1 MRSQNSIRNTI
12 VSILMSIISI
22 FIGLVTQKVFIKIL
36 GTEYLGLNGLF
47 TNILSML
54 AIAELGI
61 GSAIIYSLYKPIA
74 EENKEKIKEL
84 IGFYKKSY
92 RIIAMIVAGIGI
104 SVIPFLGKI
113 VGKTEIKENITFL
126 YLLFLFDTVASYLL
140 TYKRSILYASQKT
153 YIINIVHILYLF
165 SMNTFQ
171 ILILILTQN
180 YIAYLSIKIIFRIF
194 ENIIITAIANK
205 MYPYIK
211 EKSKTEIDIKTKNS
225 IIQKVKGLIF
235 HKVGSFLVLG
245 SDNIIISTFLGVA
258 TVGLYF
264 NYNTI
269 LQAVNNLFS
278 QVFSSITAS
287 VGNLLVEKE
296 NEKSYKIYKNMLFIN
311 SWMYSFSA
319 IAIVC
324 LMEPFIK
331 IWIGE
336 QYLLSYEV
344 LIILSINFYVQ
355 GMRKTSNTFKEAAG
369 IFHEDR
375 FVPIMESIINIVA
388 SIVFLKIFGLAGVF
402 LGTVTSSL
410 ILFLYSYPIY
420 VYKKLFNRTYLQFL
434 KEHFEY
440 LIISAICGIITVCI
454 IKSIILKNNFLQL
467 ILNGIIVIIVPNL
480 LQYLIFRKREEFAYV
495 KNMLTSMLP
504 KGRQN
509 EKNSNSNN

>member
-1 MRSQNSIRNTI
+1 MRSQNSIKNTV
-12 VSILMSIISI
+12 VSILMSIITI
-22 FIGLVTQKVFIKIL
+22 LIGLVTQKIFIKIL
-36 GTEYLGLNGLF
+36 GTEYLGINGLF

-74 EENKEKIKEL
+74 QNDKEKIKSL

-92 RIIAMIVAGIGI
+92 RIIALIVAIIGI
-104 SVIPFLGKI
+104 CVVPFLEKI
-113 VGKTEIKENITFL
+113 VGQTDIQESITFL
-126 YLLFLFDTVASYLL
+126 YLLFLFDTVVSYLL

-153 YIINIVHILYLF
+153 YIINIVHILYLVL
-165 SMNTFQ
+165 MNILQ
-171 ILILILTQN
+171 IVILVLTKN
-180 YIAYLSIKIIFRIF
+180 YIAYLVIKIIFRII
-194 ENIIITAIANK
+194 ENVVITIIANK

-211 EKSKTEIDIKTKNS
+211 GKNVKEIDKQTKKS
-225 IIQKVKGLIF
+225 IILKVKGLIF
-235 HKVGSFLVLG
+235 HKIGSFVVLG

-258 TVGLYF
+258 TVGLYS

-296 NEKSYKIYKNMLFIN
+296 KEKSYRIYKNMLFIN
-311 SWMYSFSA
+311 SWMYNFSA
-319 IAIVC
+319 IAILC

-331 IWIGE
+331 IWIGG
-336 QYLLSYEV
+336 QYLLSYGV

-388 SIVFLKIFGLAGVF
+388 SIAFLKIWGLAGVF

-410 ILFLYSYPIY
+410 ILFLYSYPVY
-420 VYKKLFNRTYLQFL
+420 VYKKLFNRTYWQFL
-434 KEHFEY
+434 KEHSKY
-440 LIISAICGIITVCI
+440 LMISAICGIITVVI
-454 IKSIILKNNFLQL
+454 TKNIKLNNNFIQL
-467 ILNGIIVIIVPNL
+467 ILNGIIVVIVPNL
-480 LQYLIFRKREEFAYV
+480 LQYLIFRKREEFEYTKSMV
-495 KNMLTSMLP
+495 INMLQ
-504 KGRQN
+504 KGKQ
-509 EKNSNSNN
+509 K

>member
-1 MRSQNSIRNTI
+1 MRSQNSIKNTI
-12 VSILMSIISI
+12 VSILMSIITI
-22 FIGLVTQKVFIKIL
+22 LIGLVTQKIFIKIL

-61 GSAIIYSLYKPIA
+61 GSAIIYSLYNPIA
-74 EENKEKIKEL
+74 ENDKEKIKSL

-92 RIIAMIVAGIGI
+92 RIIALIVAIIGI
-104 SVIPFLGKI
+104 CVVPFLEKI
-113 VGKTEIKENITFL
+113 VGQTDIQESITFL

-153 YIINIVHILYLF
+153 YIINIVHILYLVL
-165 SMNTFQ
+165 MNTLQ
-171 ILILILTQN
+171 IVMLVLTRN
-180 YIAYLSIKIIFRIF
+180 YIAYLVIKIIFRII
-194 ENIIITAIANK
+194 ENVVITIIANK

-211 EKSKTEIDIKTKNS
+211 EKNVKEIDKQTKNS
-225 IIQKVKGLIF
+225 IILKVKGLIF
-235 HKVGSFLVLG
+235 HKIGSFVVLG

-258 TVGLYF
+258 TVGLYS

-287 VGNLLVEKE
+287 VGNLLAEKE
-296 NEKSYKIYKNMLFIN
+296 KEKSYKIYKNMLFIN

-319 IAIVC
+319 IAILC

-336 QYLLSYEV
+336 QYLLSYGV
-344 LIILSINFYVQ
+344 LVILSINFYVQ

-375 FVPIMESIINIVA
+375 FVPIMESMINIVT
-388 SIVFLKIFGLAGVF
+388 SIAFLKVWGLAGVF

-410 ILFLYSYPIY
+410 ILFLYSYPVY
-420 VYKKLFNRTYLQFL
+420 VYKKLFNRTYWQFL
-434 KEHFEY
+434 KKHSKY
-440 LIISAICGIITVCI
+440 LIISAICGIITVVI
-454 IKSIILKNNFLQL
+454 TKNIKLNNNFIQL
-467 ILNGIIVIIVPNL
+467 ILNGIIVVIVPNL
-480 LQYLIFRKREEFAYV
+480 LQYLIFRKREEFEYTKSMV
-495 KNMLTSMLP
+495 INMLQ
-504 KGRQN
+504 KGKQ
-509 EKNSNSNN
+509 K

>member
-1 MRSQNSIRNTI
+1 MRSQNSIKNTI
-12 VSILMSIISI
+12 VSILMSIITI
-22 FIGLVTQKVFIKIL
+22 LIGLVTQKIFIKIL

-74 EENKEKIKEL
+74 ENDKEKIKSL

-92 RIIAMIVAGIGI
+92 RIIALIVAIIGI
-104 SVIPFLGKI
+104 CVVPFLEKI
-113 VGKTEIKENITFL
+113 VGQTDIQESITFL
-126 YLLFLFDTVASYLL
+126 YLLFLFDTVVSYLL

-153 YIINIVHILYLF
+153 YIINIVHILYLVL
-165 SMNTFQ
+165 MNILQ
-171 ILILILTQN
+171 IVILVLTKN
-180 YIAYLSIKIIFRIF
+180 YIAYLVIKIIFRII
-194 ENIIITAIANK
+194 ENVVITIIANK

-211 EKSKTEIDIKTKNS
+211 GKNVKEIDKQTKKS
-225 IIQKVKGLIF
+225 IILKVKGLIF
-235 HKVGSFLVLG
+235 HKIGSFVVLG

-258 TVGLYF
+258 TVGLYS

-296 NEKSYKIYKNMLFIN
+296 KEKSYKIYKNMLFIN
-311 SWMYSFSA
+311 SWMYNFSA
-319 IAIVC
+319 IAILC

-331 IWIGE
+331 IWIGG
-336 QYLLSYEV
+336 QYLLSYGV

-375 FVPIMESIINIVA
+375 FVPIMESMINIVT
-388 SIVFLKIFGLAGVF
+388 SIAFLKVWGLAGVF

-410 ILFLYSYPIY
+410 ILFLYSYPVY
-420 VYKKLFNRTYLQFL
+420 VYKKLFNRTYWQFL
-434 KEHFEY
+434 KEHSKY
-440 LIISAICGIITVCI
+440 LIISAICGIITVVI
-454 IKSIILKNNFLQL
+454 TKNIKLNNNFIQL
-467 ILNGIIVIIVPNL
+467 ILNGIIVVIVPNL
-480 LQYLIFRKREEFAYV
+480 LQYLIFRKREEFEYTKSMV
-495 KNMLTSMLP
+495 INMLQ
-504 KGRQN
+504 KGKQ
-509 EKNSNSNN
+509 K

>member
-1 MRSQNSIRNTI
+1 MRSQNSIKNTI
-12 VSILMSIISI
+12 VSMAMSIITI
-22 FIGLVTQKVFIKIL
+22 LIGLVTQKIFIKIL

-74 EENKEKIKEL
+74 EDDKEKIKEL
-84 IGFYKKSY
+84 IEFYKKSY
-92 RIIAMIVAGIGI
+92 RVIALIVAIIGI
-104 SVIPFLGKI
+104 CVIPFLGRI
-113 VGKTEIKENITFL
+113 VGKTDIHESITFL
-126 YLLFLFDTVASYLL
+126 YLLFLFDTVSSYLL

-153 YIINIVHILYLF
+153 YIINSVHILYLIL
-165 SMNTFQ
+165 MNTFQ
-171 ILILILTQN
+171 ILILLLTKN
-180 YIAYLSIKIIFRIF
+180 YIAYLVIKIIFRIL
-194 ENIIITAIANK
+194 ENIVITMIANK

-211 EKSKTEIDIKTKNS
+211 EKATTKIDQKTKSS

-235 HKVGSFLVLG
+235 HKIGGFLVLG

-258 TVGLYF
+258 TVGLYS

-319 IAIVC
+319 IAILC

-336 QYLLSYEV
+336 QYLLRYEV

-420 VYKKLFNRTYLQFL
+420 VYKKLFNRTYLQFF

-440 LIISAICGIITVCI
+440 LMISAICGIITVCI

-495 KNMLTSMLP
+495 KNMLTSMLT

-509 EKNSNSNN
+509 EKSSNLND

>member
-1 MRSQNSIRNTI
+1 MRSQNSIKNTV
-12 VSILMSIISI
+12 VSILMSIITI
-22 FIGLVTQKVFIKIL
+22 LIGLVTQKIFIKIL
-36 GTEYLGLNGLF
+36 GTEYLGINGLF

-74 EENKEKIKEL
+74 QNDKEKIKSL

-92 RIIAMIVAGIGI
+92 RIIALIVAIIGI
-104 SVIPFLGKI
+104 CVVPFLEKI
-113 VGKTEIKENITFL
+113 VGQTDIQESITFL
-126 YLLFLFDTVASYLL
+126 YLLFLFDTVVSYLL

-153 YIINIVHILYLF
+153 YIINIVHILYLVL
-165 SMNTFQ
+165 MNILQ
-171 ILILILTQN
+171 IVILVLTKN
-180 YIAYLSIKIIFRIF
+180 YIAYLVIKIIFRII
-194 ENIIITAIANK
+194 ENVVITIIANK

-211 EKSKTEIDIKTKNS
+211 GKNVKEIDKQTKKS
-225 IIQKVKGLIF
+225 IILKVKGLIF
-235 HKVGSFLVLG
+235 HKIGSFVVLG

-258 TVGLYF
+258 TVGLYS

-296 NEKSYKIYKNMLFIN
+296 KEKSYRIYKNMLFIN
-311 SWMYSFSA
+311 SWMYNFSA
-319 IAIVC
+319 IAILC

-331 IWIGE
+331 IWIGG
-336 QYLLSYEV
+336 QYLLSYGV

-388 SIVFLKIFGLAGVF
+388 SIAFLKIWGLAGVF

-410 ILFLYSYPIY
+410 ILFLYSYPVY

-434 KEHFEY
+434 KEHSKY
-440 LIISAICGIITVCI
+440 LMISAICGIITVVI
-454 IKSIILKNNFLQL
+454 TKNIKLNNNFIQL
-467 ILNGIIVIIVPNL
+467 ILNGIIVVIVPNL
-480 LQYLIFRKREEFAYV
+480 LQYLIFRKREEFEYTKSMV
-495 KNMLTSMLP
+495 INMLQ
-504 KGRQN
+504 KGKQ
-509 EKNSNSNN
+509 K

>member
-1 MRSQNSIRNTI
+1 MRSQNSIKNTI
-12 VSILMSIISI
+12 VSMTMSIVTIL
-22 FIGLVTQKVFIKIL
+22 IGLITQKIFIKIL

-61 GSAIIYSLYKPIA
+61 GSAIIYSLYRPIA
-74 EENKEKIKEL
+74 ENDKEKIKSL
-84 IGFYKKSY
+84 IEFYKKSY
-92 RIIAMIVAGIGI
+92 RLIALVVTIIGI
-104 SVIPFLGKI
+104 CIIPFLGKI
-113 VGKTEIKENITFL
+113 VGETNIQENITFL

-153 YIINIVHILYLF
+153 YIINIVHILYLVL
-165 SMNTFQ
+165 MNTLQ
-171 ILILILTQN
+171 IIILVLTKN
-180 YIAYLSIKIIFRIF
+180 YVAYLSIKIIFRIL
-194 ENIIITAIANK
+194 ENVVITIIANK

-211 EKSKTEIDIKTKNS
+211 EKNVNKIDKETEQS

-235 HKVGSFLVLG
+235 HKVGSFIVLG
-245 SDNIIISTFLGVA
+245 SDNIIISTFLSVT
-258 TVGLYF
+258 TVGLYS

-296 NEKSYKIYKNMLFIN
+296 QEKSYKIYKNMLFIN
-311 SWMYSFSA
+311 SWMYNFSS
-319 IAIVC
+319 IAILC

-331 IWIGE
+331 IWIGGK
-336 QYLLSYEV
+336 YLLSYGV
-344 LIILSINFYVQ
+344 LVILSLNFYIQ

-375 FVPIMESIINIVA
+375 FVPIIESIVNIVA
-388 SIVFLKIFGLAGVF
+388 SIVFLKIWGLAGVF

-410 ILFLYSYPIY
+410 VLFLYSYPVY
-420 VYKKLFNRTYLQFL
+420 VYKKLFNRSYIQFL

-440 LIISAICGIITVCI
+440 LFVSVLCAVLTVFIIKNITVN
-454 IKSIILKNNFLQL
+454 NNFIQL
-467 ILNGIIVIIVPNL
+467 IVNGIIVLIVTNL
-480 LQYLIFRKREEFAYV
+480 IQYIIFRKREEFVYV
-495 KNMLTSMLP
+495 KNMIKKVKE
-504 KGRQN
+504 KGKSKC
-509 EKNSNSNN
+509 KN

>member
-1 MRSQNSIRNTI
+1 MRSQNSIKNTV
-12 VSILMSIISI
+12 VSILMSIITI
-22 FIGLVTQKVFIKIL
+22 LIGLVTQKIFIKIL
-36 GTEYLGLNGLF
+36 GTEYLGINGLF

-74 EENKEKIKEL
+74 QNDKEKIKSL

-92 RIIAMIVAGIGI
+92 RIIALIVAIIGI
-104 SVIPFLGKI
+104 CVVPFLEKI
-113 VGKTEIKENITFL
+113 VGQTDIQESITFL
-126 YLLFLFDTVASYLL
+126 YLLFLFDTVVSYLL

-153 YIINIVHILYLF
+153 YIINIVHILYLVL
-165 SMNTFQ
+165 MNILQ
-171 ILILILTQN
+171 IVILVLTKN
-180 YIAYLSIKIIFRIF
+180 YIAYLVIKIIFRII
-194 ENIIITAIANK
+194 ENVVITIIANK

-211 EKSKTEIDIKTKNS
+211 GKNVKEIDKQTKKS
-225 IIQKVKGLIF
+225 IILKVKGLIF
-235 HKVGSFLVLG
+235 HKIGSFVVLG

-258 TVGLYF
+258 TVGLYS

-296 NEKSYKIYKNMLFIN
+296 KEKSYRIYKNMLFIN
-311 SWMYSFSA
+311 SWMYNFSA
-319 IAIVC
+319 IAILC

-331 IWIGE
+331 IWIGG
-336 QYLLSYEV
+336 QYLLSYGV

-388 SIVFLKIFGLAGVF
+388 SIAFLKIWGLAGVF

-410 ILFLYSYPIY
+410 ILFLYSYPVY
-420 VYKKLFNRTYLQFL
+420 VYKKLFNRTYWQFL
-434 KEHFEY
+434 KEHSKY
-440 LIISAICGIITVCI
+440 LIISAICGIITVVI
-454 IKSIILKNNFLQL
+454 TKNIKLNNNFIQL
-467 ILNGIIVIIVPNL
+467 ILNGIIVLIVPNL
-480 LQYLIFRKREEFAYV
+480 LQYLIFRKREEFEYTKSMV
-495 KNMLTSMLP
+495 INMLQ
-504 KGRQN
+504 KGKQ
-509 EKNSNSNN
+509 K

>member
-1 MRSQNSIRNTI
+1 MRSQNSIKNTI
-12 VSILMSIISI
+12 VSILMSIITI
-22 FIGLVTQKVFIKIL
+22 LIGLVTQKIFIKIL
-36 GTEYLGLNGLF
+36 GTEYLGINGLF

-74 EENKEKIKEL
+74 ENNKEKIKSL

-92 RIIAMIVAGIGI
+92 RIIALIVTIIGI
-104 SVIPFLGKI
+104 CVIPFLGKTDI
-113 VGKTEIKENITFL
+113 QESITFL

-153 YIINIVHILYLF
+153 YIINIVHILYLVL
-165 SMNTFQ
+165 MNTLQ
-171 ILILILTQN
+171 IVILVLTQN
-180 YIAYLSIKIIFRIF
+180 YIAYLVIKIIFRII
-194 ENIIITAIANK
+194 ENIVITIIANK

-211 EKSKTEIDIKTKNS
+211 EKNVKEIDKQTKNS
-225 IIQKVKGLIF
+225 IILKVKGLIF
-235 HKVGSFLVLG
+235 HKIATFVVLG

-258 TVGLYF
+258 TVGLYS

-296 NEKSYKIYKNMLFIN
+296 KEKTYKIYKNMLFIN
-311 SWMYSFSA
+311 SWMYNFSA
-319 IAIVC
+319 IAILC

-331 IWIGE
+331 IWIGG
-336 QYLLSYEV
+336 QYLLSYGV

-388 SIVFLKIFGLAGVF
+388 SIAFLKIWGLAGVF

-410 ILFLYSYPIY
+410 ILFLYSYPVY
-420 VYKKLFNRTYLQFL
+420 VYKKLFNRTYWQFL
-434 KEHFEY
+434 KEHSKY
-440 LIISAICGIITVCI
+440 LMISAICGIITVVI
-454 IKSIILKNNFLQL
+454 TKNIKLNNNFIQL
-467 ILNGIIVIIVPNL
+467 ILNGIIVVIVPNL
-480 LQYLIFRKREEFAYV
+480 LQYLIFRKREEFEYTKSMV
-495 KNMLTSMLP
+495 INMLQ
-504 KGRQN
+504 KGKQ
-509 EKNSNSNN
+509 K

>member
-1 MRSQNSIRNTI
+1 MRSQNSIKNTV
-12 VSILMSIISI
+12 VSILMSIITI
-22 FIGLVTQKVFIKIL
+22 LIGLVTQKIFIKIL
-36 GTEYLGLNGLF
+36 GTEYLGINGLF

-61 GSAIIYSLYKPIA
+61 GSAIIYSLYKPIV
-74 EENKEKIKEL
+74 ENDKEKIKSL

-92 RIIAMIVAGIGI
+92 RIIALIVAIIGI
-104 SVIPFLGKI
+104 CVVPFLGKI
-113 VGKTEIKENITFL
+113 VGKTDIQESITFL

-153 YIINIVHILYLF
+153 YIINIVHILYLVL
-165 SMNTFQ
+165 MNTLQ
-171 ILILILTQN
+171 IVMLVLTRN
-180 YIAYLSIKIIFRIF
+180 YIAYLVIKIIFRII
-194 ENIIITAIANK
+194 ENVVITIIANK

-211 EKSKTEIDIKTKNS
+211 EKNVKEIDKQTKNS
-225 IIQKVKGLIF
+225 IILKVKGLIF
-235 HKVGSFLVLG
+235 HKIGSFVVLG

-258 TVGLYF
+258 TVGLYS

-296 NEKSYKIYKNMLFIN
+296 KEKSYKIYKNMLFIN
-311 SWMYSFSA
+311 SWMYNFSA
-319 IAIVC
+319 IAILC

-336 QYLLSYEV
+336 QYLLSYGV

-375 FVPIMESIINIVA
+375 FVPIIESIINIVA
-388 SIVFLKIFGLAGVF
+388 SIVFLKIWGLAGVF

-410 ILFLYSYPIY
+410 ILFLYSYPVY
-420 VYKKLFNRTYLQFL
+420 VYKKLFNRTYCQFL
-434 KEHFEY
+434 KEHSIY
-440 LIISAICGIITVCI
+440 LMISAKCGIITAGI
-454 IKSIILKNNFLQL
+454 IKNITINNNFIQL
-467 ILNGIIVIIVPNL
+467 IFNGIIVVIVPNL
-480 LQYLIFRKREEFAYV
+480 LQYLIFRKREEFEYV
-495 KNMLTSMLP
+495 KGMIINMVQ
-504 KGRQN
+504 KGKK
-509 EKNSNSNN
+509 E

>member
-1 MRSQNSIRNTI
+1 MRSQNSIKNTV
-12 VSILMSIISI
+12 VSILMSIITI
-22 FIGLVTQKVFIKIL
+22 LIGLVTQKIFIKIL
-36 GTEYLGLNGLF
+36 GTEYLGINGLF

-74 EENKEKIKEL
+74 QNDKEKIKSL

-92 RIIAMIVAGIGI
+92 RIIALIVAIIGI
-104 SVIPFLGKI
+104 CVVPFLEKI
-113 VGKTEIKENITFL
+113 VGQTDIQESITFL
-126 YLLFLFDTVASYLL
+126 YLLFLFDTVVSYLL

-153 YIINIVHILYLF
+153 YIINIVHILYLVL
-165 SMNTFQ
+165 MNILQ
-171 ILILILTQN
+171 IVILVLTKN
-180 YIAYLSIKIIFRIF
+180 YIAYLVIKIIFRII
-194 ENIIITAIANK
+194 ENVVITIIANK

-211 EKSKTEIDIKTKNS
+211 GKNVKEIDKQTKKS
-225 IIQKVKGLIF
+225 IILKVKGLIF
-235 HKVGSFLVLG
+235 HKIGSFVVLG

-258 TVGLYF
+258 TVGLYS

-296 NEKSYKIYKNMLFIN
+296 KEKSYRIYKNMLFIN
-311 SWMYSFSA
+311 SWMYNFSA
-319 IAIVC
+319 IAILC

-331 IWIGE
+331 IWIGG
-336 QYLLSYEV
+336 QYLLSYGV

-388 SIVFLKIFGLAGVF
+388 SIAFLKIWGLAGVF

-410 ILFLYSYPIY
+410 ILFLYSYPEY
-420 VYKKLFNRTYLQFL
+420 VYKKLFNRTYWQFL
-434 KEHFEY
+434 KEHSKY
-440 LIISAICGIITVCI
+440 LMISAICGIITVVI
-454 IKSIILKNNFLQL
+454 TKNIKLNNNFIQL
-467 ILNGIIVIIVPNL
+467 ILNGIIVVIVPNL
-480 LQYLIFRKREEFAYV
+480 LQYLIFRKREEFEYTKSMV
-495 KNMLTSMLP
+495 INMLQ
-504 KGRQN
+504 KGKQ
-509 EKNSNSNN
+509 K